1 MDKTVERNV
10 GIDVEISA
18 KSNKI
23 KGSIGELSGYAIKF
37 NKPSVVEAPF
47 TEYIMST
54 ALDHVDISKVLIL
67 YDHNYANVLG
77 RVDAGTL
84 ELKVDDTGLKFK
96 VQVPDTS
103 LGRDVYANVK
113 AGNLKGMSFGFTVAK
128 GGDSWK
134 QTSPK
139 PTRFINQIK
148 KVNEI
153 SIVSLPAYDDTS
165 VNVTRDFDAFKHYK
179 EQNYRQK
186 VKYYLDHI

>member
-18 KSNKI
+18 KSNKV

-37 NKPSVVEAPF
+37 NKPSVAEAPF

-84 ELKVDDTGLKFK
+84 ELNVDNIGLKFK

-134 QTSPK
+134 QTRPK
-139 PTRFINQIK
+139 PTRFITQIK

-165 VNVTRDFDAFKHYK
+165 VNVTRDVDAFKHYK